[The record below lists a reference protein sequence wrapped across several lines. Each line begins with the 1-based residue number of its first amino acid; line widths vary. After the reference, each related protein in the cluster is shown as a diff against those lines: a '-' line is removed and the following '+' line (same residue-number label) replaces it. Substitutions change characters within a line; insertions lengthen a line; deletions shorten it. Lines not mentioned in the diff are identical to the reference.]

1 MAASVSCGDDPDAHV
16 EALAAFVDA
25 GFGTVYVNRI
35 GKDQQGFFDF
45 YRTKV
50 LPRLRD

>member
-1 MAASVSCGDDPDAHV
+1 MAALTEFADVRFD
-16 EALAAFVDA
+16 
-25 GFGTVYVNRI
+25 TVYVNEI

-45 YRTKV
+45 YRTKI